1 MSEQSIDRLSR
12 SFWIISIAALL
23 WNALGVI
30 AYVMQVT
37 MSDEALAALP
47 EPERM
52 LRESIPAWAT
62 AAFATAVFSGAIGSL
77 LLLLRKAV
85 AVPVFILSLAAI
97 VVQMFHNLFIADT
110 VNVMGAP
117 AVAFPVLVIVIAVF
131 LVWYSQTAKKKG
143 WLG

>member
-1 MSEQSIDRLSR
+1 MSEQSVDSLSR
-12 SFWIISIAALL
+12 SFWIIGVAALL
-23 WNALGVI
+23 WNALGVMT
-30 AYVMQVT
+30 YVMQVT
-37 MSDEALAALP
+37 MSDEALGALP
-47 EPERM
+47 ETERM
-52 LRESIPAWAT
+52 LYENIPAWVT
-62 AAFATAVFSGAIGSL
+62 AAFATAVFAGTIGSL

-85 AVPVFILSLAAI
+85 AVPVFILSLVAI

-143 WLG
+143 WLR